1 MALINTLSKFY
12 FPFDVYNDKIR
23 FQYISTKGRSGFYDA
38 FEKKFISSEV
48 FHEFLNQVAPKK
60 EYEMKND
67 HFTLEKTKNR
77 IRKNISFVIKRPV
90 ETYNSTFLKYISNR
104 FLRSKES
111 LTIENAILFVDIV
124 GSTNLSLKLSSE
136 EMSTIIRTFSQEM
149 SILISN
155 HGGFVLKYAGDAVI
169 GYFPNTSD
177 IHTTCENAVK
187 CAKSMHLLI
196 SIIFNEIMQEF
207 GLAPLQ
213 IRVGIEYGKDSIV
226 FFGSDGDLIGSTI
239 TTSSKIYPLA
249 KPSHTAIGH
258 KVYENLNKGFTD
270 QFILIKN
277 KEQKIFTD
285 PVTNNPYKCY
295 VSK

>member
-1 MALINTLSKFY
+1 LALINTLSKFY
-12 FPFDVYNDKIR
+12 FPFDVYNDKSR
-23 FQYISTKGRSGFYDA
+23 FQYISTQGRCGFYDS

-48 FHEFLNQVAPKK
+48 FQEFLNQISPKK
-60 EYEMKND
+60 GYEIEGD
-67 HFTLEKTKNR
+67 HLILEKTKNR
-77 IRKNISFVIKRPV
+77 IRKNISFSIKRPV

-111 LTIENAILFVDIV
+111 LTMENAILFVDIV

-149 SILISN
+149 SILISK

-177 IHTTCENAVK
+177 INTTCENAVR

-196 SIIFNEIMQEF
+196 SKIFNDVMQEF
-207 GLAPLQ
+207 GLSPIE
-213 IRVGIEYGKDSIV
+213 IRAGIEYGEDSIV
-226 FFGSDGDLIGSTI
+226 FFGTDGDLIGSTI

-249 KPSHTAIGH
+249 DPSHTAIGH
-258 KVYENLNKGFTD
+258 KAYENLDKDCTN

-277 KEQKIFTD
+277 KEQNIFID
-285 PVTNNPYKCY
+285 PVTNKPYECY